1 MQVPFMDL
9 KRQYLNIKEEIDGAI
24 QNTIDGC
31 AFVSGSKVKKFEK
44 DFAAYCGVE
53 HAIGIS
59 SGTSALYVAL
69 RALGIGQGDIIITVP
84 YTFVATVEAI
94 TMTGARPIFIDIDKE
109 SYNISITELKNYI
122 EKTCTWNISDSTLT
136 DKQTGFKVRGVVP
149 VHLYGQMSDMDEIM
163 EIAKAYNLSVL
174 EDAAQAH
181 GASYR
186 DRKAG
191 TIGHAGAFSF
201 YPSKNL
207 GAFGQAG
214 AVITNDAHLAER
226 ARMFI
231 DHGSGRRYYHT
242 FEGWN
247 FKMDGLQAAVLDVKL
262 NKLDRW
268 NKARQNCA
276 HSYNDLLDNTERI
289 ILPSAMTARK
299 HVYHLYVIRA
309 NNRDSL
315 QDYLENEGIGSLIHY
330 PISVHLQDAYRH
342 LGHKTGDFPNAE
354 ECADTV
360 LSLPMFPE
368 LTYEEI
374 EYVCKKIKEWSRI
387 E

>member
-1 MQVPFMDL
+1 MKVPFMDL
-9 KRQYLNIKEEIDGAI
+9 KRQYLSIKEEIDGAI
-24 QNTIDGC
+24 QNTIDSC

-53 HAIGIS
+53 HAIGVS

-69 RALGIGQGDIIITVP
+69 RALGIGQGDIMITVP

-94 TMTGARPIFIDIDKE
+94 TMTGARPIFIDVDEK
-109 SYNISITELKNYI
+109 SYNISITEVKNYI
-122 EKTCTWNISDSTLT
+122 EKTCTWNVSDSTLT

-163 EIAKAYNLSVL
+163 EIAKAYNLLVL

-207 GAFGQAG
+207 GAFGQGG

-247 FKMDGLQAAVLDVKL
+247 FKMDGFQAAVLDVKL
-262 NKLDRW
+262 KHLDNW
-268 NKARQNCA
+268 NSARQSHA
-276 HSYNDLLDNTERI
+276 RTYNELLKDVADVIAPNKMVDREHI
-289 ILPSAMTARK
+289 
-299 HVYHLYVIRA
+299 YHLYVIRVKD
-309 NNRDSL
+309 RDSL
-315 QDYLENEGIGSLIHY
+315 QNHLKNAGVGSLIHY
-330 PISVHLQDAYRH
+330 PITVHKQEAYQY
-342 LGHKTGDFPNAE
+342 LGYKAGDFPNSE
-354 ECADTV
+354 ECANTV

-368 LTYEEI
+368 LTTEEV
-374 EYVCKKIKEWSRI
+374 EYVCKKIEEWTKQN
-387 E
+387 